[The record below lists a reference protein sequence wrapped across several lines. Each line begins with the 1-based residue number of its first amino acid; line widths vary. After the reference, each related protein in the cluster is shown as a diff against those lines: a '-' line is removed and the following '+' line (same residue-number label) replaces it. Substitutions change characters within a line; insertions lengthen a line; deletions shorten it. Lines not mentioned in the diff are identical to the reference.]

1 MKMTKNGLNILNPY
15 AITIEMYD
23 ENGKLYKVPLE
34 DVSEINT
41 NNVYAG
47 ETLYTFLYILH
58 KKAFIFAICAMV
70 N

>member
-23 ENGKLYKVPLE
+23 ENGNLYKVPLE

-47 ETLYTFLYILH
+47 
-58 KKAFIFAICAMV
+58 
-70 N
+70 